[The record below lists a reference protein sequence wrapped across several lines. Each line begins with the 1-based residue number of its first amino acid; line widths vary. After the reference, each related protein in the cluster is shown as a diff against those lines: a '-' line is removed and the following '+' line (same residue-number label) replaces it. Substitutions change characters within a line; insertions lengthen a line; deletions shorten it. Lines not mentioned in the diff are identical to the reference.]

1 MNGNAKPTTFIKNE
15 SFERLTLM
23 VDEEFKKKY
32 PKLAEEMEKGVSKA
46 DVEFEVEKPAP
57 SRMFA
62 RFDPSAVDFLRRC
75 KTDDQAYEI
84 VEYLKKKG
92 EVTKEEAE
100 NICAQLKES
109 GVRSFGPLKKTGHYD
124 QRG

>member
-1 MNGNAKPTTFIKNE
+1 
-15 SFERLTLM
+15 M

-46 DVEFEVEKPAP
+46 DVQFEVEEPAP
-57 SRMFA
+57 DRKFA
-62 RFDPSAVDFLRRC
+62 RFDPSAIDFIRRC

-84 VEYLKKKG
+84 IEYLENRG

-100 NICAQLKES
+100 NMCSQLKES
-109 GVRSFGPLKKTGHYD
+109 GVRSFGPLKKAGHYD